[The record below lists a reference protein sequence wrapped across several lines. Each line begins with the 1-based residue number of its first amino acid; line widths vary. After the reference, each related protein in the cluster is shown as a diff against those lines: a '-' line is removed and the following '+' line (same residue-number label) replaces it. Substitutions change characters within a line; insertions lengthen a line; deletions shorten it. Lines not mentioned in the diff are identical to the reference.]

1 MINNRTTTTTNDL
14 LYSEKDL
21 EDSMDRIDVI
31 HFHQE
36 HEVSNIRF
44 TCYHAG
50 HVLGAA
56 MFSFDIAGVQV
67 KTIMKSL
74 FIILAFIY
82 RRFFKR

>member
-1 MINNRTTTTTNDL
+1 MVINRLHKNNVKEKKIKKEYRMTTTTNDL
-14 LYSEKDL
+14 LYSEIDL
-21 EDSMDRIDVI
+21 ENSLERIETI

-67 KTIMKSL
+67 IKEKN
-74 FIILAFIY
+74 
-82 RRFFKR
+82 